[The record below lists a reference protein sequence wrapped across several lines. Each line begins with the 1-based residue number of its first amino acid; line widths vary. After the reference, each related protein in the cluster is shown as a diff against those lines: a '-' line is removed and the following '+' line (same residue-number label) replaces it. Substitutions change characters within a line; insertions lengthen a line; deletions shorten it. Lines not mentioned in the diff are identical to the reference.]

1 MSKISNSQ
9 ENLPKIPLE
18 EASSELQEVT
28 SKQISRSVSLTK
40 REKKMGSPPK
50 KNASP
55 KGKKRKSPPET
66 SPQISVKERT
76 TRFEQVKNKYRN
88 QRCLKEI
95 NRDARK
101 EKKSKAE
108 EEESSIADLLKKL
121 NGNIEDMKADLKE
134 NSGKIDSMN
143 LRMNEIE
150 NKNVET
156 EKANKKQFEEIKE
169 KVSRIET
176 TVTDKVIE
184 VIDPQT
190 KNLRKDLKDEIA
202 GEMIA
207 LMESELK
214 KRFPVVNAEEMKEN
228 EKTKNPKKNSKN
240 DKTQKNTD
248 ETRSLPE
255 GNVVEELSLSEVEIV
270 PEPEKEKKIKS
281 K

>member
-9 ENLPKIPLE
+9 ENLPKILLE

-40 REKKMGSPPK
+40 REKKTLSPPK
-50 KNASP
+50 KNISP

-88 QRCLKEI
+88 QRSLKEI
-95 NRDARK
+95 NRDAKK

-108 EEESSIADLLKKL
+108 EEESSLADILKKL
-121 NGNIEDMKADLKE
+121 NGNIEDMKADLKA
-134 NSGKIDSMN
+134 NSGKIDKINMK
-143 LRMNEIE
+143 MTEIE
-150 NKNVET
+150 NKNT
-156 EKANKKQFEEIKE
+156 EKEKENKKQFDEIKE

-184 VIDPQT
+184 VIDPQI
-190 KNLRKDLKDEIA
+190 KNLKKDLKDEIS
-202 GEMIA
+202 GEMLA
-207 LMESELK
+207 LMETEIK
-214 KRFPVVNAEEMKEN
+214 KRFPTMNNEEMKDK

-240 DKTQKNTD
+240 DKIQKKTD
-248 ETRSLPE
+248 ENTPLPDE
-255 GNVVEELSLSEVEIV
+255 NGGEESPLREVEVV
-270 PEPEKEKKIKS
+270 PEA
-281 K
+281 